1 MHQFGNVPNYTL
13 NPLLKTKRGFVD
25 PGQWVHL
32 AEEVDVEGK
41 WSYIN
46 RFVGLKN
53 NTIVYFYAVAKCT
66 DNKIRSRFD
75 QYFVVGLRNNGSL
88 YIRRRNR
95 QRSVYGY
102 KG

>member
-1 MHQFGNVPNYTL
+1 MLKFGSYPNYTH
-13 NPLLKTKRGFVD
+13 NPFWKTQMGPVD

-32 AEEVDVEGK
+32 AGEVDVEGK

-66 DNKIRSRFD
+66 DNKIRSRLD

-95 QRSVYGY
+95 QRSIGGY